1 MAVAV
6 CGARMRTRSDLFSLM
21 RPMPMNHD
29 LVLPRPPR
37 APSTVR
43 ATQVLLLGWA
53 LLLTPAAAPALT
65 TGALPPTVA
74 AALARA
80 KLPPDALSVIATSVD
95 ARETPRLFYRA
106 DIAVNPAS
114 VMKLVTTYAGLELL
128 GPAYTWR
135 TSVYLNGTLQGG
147 TLAGDLHIQGGG
159 DPKLVVERLWLLLR
173 RIQGLGVQ
181 KIAGDIV
188 LDRSAFAAEPVDLA
202 AFDNEPLRPYNAAP
216 DALLV
221 NFKALQLDFV
231 PDAAAGVARVQ
242 HEPPLAGV
250 DVPATVPLAAG
261 ACGDWR
267 AALQLDFQQA
277 TRLRLP
283 GRFAASCGN
292 KRWSI
297 APPDADRFGAQ
308 AIAGVWRAIG
318 GGLTGTVRDGRVP
331 AGLSPLV
338 EFESPPLA
346 DVIRDI
352 NKFSNNLMAQQLY
365 YTLSMQPGAAATAGA
380 SRDAVE
386 RWWRS
391 RLPGAAVP
399 LMDNGSGL
407 SREARIR
414 PDTLARMLQAA
425 FHSPLMPEFISSL
438 PIPGVDGTLRRSKL
452 DAAAHLKSGSL
463 RDVQAIAGYVEGLS
477 GRRHVLVAVLNDPNA
492 NAGRAVLDALVE
504 WTRND
509 QTPARP

>member
-1 MAVAV
+1 MHHVPFAPPPLRLSLALPL
-6 CGARMRTRSDLFSLM
+6 ARLG
-21 RPMPMNHD
+21 
-29 LVLPRPPR
+29 VL
-37 APSTVR
+37 AC
-43 ATQVLLLGWA
+43 A
-53 LLLTPAAAPALT
+53 LLLASGLAAART
-65 TGALPPTVA
+65 TGALPPTVV

-80 KLPPDALSVIATSVD
+80 KLPPDALSVIATGVD
-95 ARETPRLFYRA
+95 AREPPRLFHRA

-128 GPAYTWR
+128 GPAHVWN
-135 TSVYLNGTLQGG
+135 TSVYFGGPVRDGTLS
-147 TLAGDLHIQGGG
+147 GDLHIQGGG

-173 RIQGLGVQ
+173 RVQGLGVRR
-181 KIAGDIV
+181 IAGDIV
-188 LDRSAFAAEPVDLA
+188 LDRSAFAPEPVDVA

-231 PDAAAGVARVQ
+231 PDAGAGVARIQ
-242 HEPPLAGV
+242 HEPPLEGV
-250 DVPATVPLAAG
+250 DIPATVPLSAG
-261 ACGDWR
+261 NCGDWR
-267 AALQLDFQQA
+267 TGLQLDFQRPTQL
-277 TRLRLP
+277 RLR
-283 GRFAASCGN
+283 GRFPADCGN

-297 APPDADRFGAQ
+297 APPDAERFGAQ
-308 AIAGVWRAIG
+308 AIAGLWRAIG
-318 GGLTGTVRDGRVP
+318 GTLAGTVRDGHVP
-331 AGLSPLV
+331 PALTPAV
-338 EFESPPLA
+338 VFESPPLA

-365 YTLSMQPGAAATAGA
+365 LTLSMQPGTAATASA
-380 SRDAVE
+380 SRDVVE
-386 RWWRS
+386 AWWRA

-399 LMDNGSGL
+399 LLDNGSGL

-425 FHSPLMPEFISSL
+425 FAGPLMPEFVGSL
-438 PIPGVDGTLRRSKL
+438 PIPGVDGTLRRSKV

-492 NAGRAVLDALVE
+492 NAGRAVLEALVE

-509 QTPARP
+509 FAPVRP

>member
-1 MAVAV
+1 MFSRHCFSSTPTNVLAALTLGWFVCFGNVAQ
-6 CGARMRTRSDLFSLM
+6 A
-21 RPMPMNHD
+21 
-29 LVLPRPPR
+29 
-37 APSTVR
+37 
-43 ATQVLLLGWA
+43 ATQ
-53 LLLTPAAAPALT
+53 T
-65 TGALPPTVA
+65 LPPVVA
-74 AALARA
+74 DALARA
-80 KLPPDALSVIATSVD
+80 RLPPTALSVIATSVD
-95 ARETPRLFYRA
+95 AREPARLFHRA

-135 TSVYLNGTLQGG
+135 TSVYLGGPLKAG

-173 RIQGLGVQ
+173 RVQGLGIRE
-181 KIAGDIV
+181 IAGDIV
-188 LDRSAFAAEPVDLA
+188 LDRSAFAAQPADAA

-216 DALLV
+216 DALLI

-231 PDAAAGVARVQ
+231 PDTAAGVARIQ
-242 HEPPLAGV
+242 HEPPLDGV
-250 DVPATVPLAAG
+250 EVPGAMPLSTG
-261 ACGDWR
+261 NCGDWR

-277 TRLRLP
+277 NRLRLP
-283 GRFAASCGN
+283 GRFVASCGN

-308 AIAGVWRAIG
+308 AIAGMWRAIG
-318 GGLTGTVRDGRVP
+318 GTLTGGVRDGRVP
-331 AGLSPLV
+331 AGLTPAI

-365 YTLSMQPGAAATAGA
+365 LSLSMQPGTAATAGA

-386 RWWRS
+386 RWWRA

-399 LMDNGSGL
+399 LLDNGSGL

-414 PDTLARMLQAA
+414 PDVLARMLQAA
-425 FHSPLMPEFISSL
+425 FASPLMPEFIASL
-438 PIPGVDGTLRRSKL
+438 PIPGVDGTLRRSRQGG
-452 DAAAHLKSGSL
+452 AAHLKSGSL

-477 GRRHVLVAVLNDPNA
+477 GRRHVLVAILNDPNA
-492 NAGRAVLDALVE
+492 NAGRGVLDALVQWVRE
-504 WTRND
+504 DT
-509 QTPARP
+509 TAAR